1 MRKIQLLEGMR
12 LTREPVPVAGDAG
25 ADARAFLEYL
35 LHRIAKYP
43 QPCSMRLQSHD
54 DGVLFAARILMFV
67 ADDDTMTLRQRGDNH
82 RISLQEC
89 RDAQRQLRISVL
101 MLSNPR
107 GNVGRKP

>member
-1 MRKIQLLEGMR
+1 MSPSEIAR
-12 LTREPVPVAGDAG
+12 DAG
-25 ADARAFLEYL
+25 AHARAFLEYL
-35 LHRIAKYP
+35 LHGIAKYT
-43 QPCSMRLQSHD
+43 QPGSMRLQSHN

-89 RDAQRQLRISVL
+89 RNAQRQLRISVL

-107 GNVGRKP
+107 GNVGGKP